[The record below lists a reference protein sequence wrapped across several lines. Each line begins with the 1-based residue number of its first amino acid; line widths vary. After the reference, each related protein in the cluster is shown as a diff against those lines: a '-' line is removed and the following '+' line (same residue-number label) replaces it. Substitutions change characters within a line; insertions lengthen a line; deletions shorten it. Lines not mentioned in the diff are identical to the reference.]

1 MCLVSNFVIYLYI
14 FYKEQLG
21 WTLHTSWK
29 RCARDFCKCEEC
41 MESISIPPGPILG
54 CVGGG
59 WPRLGRPYGSRRSA
73 HPSVRPSA
81 LTTACT
87 QHTIP
92 IVACLTGNR
101 SIVWLLGT
109 TLLGSW
115 RSCGALSVACGR
127 SVWRVWCVA
136 RAWRVCC
143 SICAALDAA
152 RRWWT
157 WQRWR
162 LQSSRARSSVKD
174 DKDGHL
180 VYWPGYV
187 MGARCSCP
195 HHTLIVCIS

>member
-1 MCLVSNFVIYLYI
+1 MIVHVFNFFVSVLKANMPLFCLKVLPSSKKQYFNKDKKSYNSLMCLVSNFVIYLYI

-101 SIVWLLGT
+101 SIV
-109 TLLGSW
+109 
-115 RSCGALSVACGR
+115 
-127 SVWRVWCVA
+127 
-136 RAWRVCC
+136 
-143 SICAALDAA
+143 
-152 RRWWT
+152 
-157 WQRWR
+157 
-162 LQSSRARSSVKD
+162 
-174 DKDGHL
+174 
-180 VYWPGYV
+180 
-187 MGARCSCP
+187 
-195 HHTLIVCIS
+195 